1 MLGRGWF
8 LHAGSLDCLTFQ
20 FADKPAAHLPD
31 PATINGHSMI
41 AQHQSKR
48 AHCRH
53 SPRKAP
59 MAAMRKTGRSLHWW
73 LMSQLRTFRTLRRMF
88 RASAKGPQLP
98 FTSRPRCCGTARR
111 RRHSPRRPNSGPF
124 EFTRRQTKSTFGHP
138 LSMLVFAVLG
148 IAVYRIL

>member
-48 AHCRH
+48 AQIVL
-53 SPRKAP
+53 SPHGSRT
-59 MAAMRKTGRSLHWW
+59 AAYCHDLSQRSSIGYLE
-73 LMSQLRTFRTLRRMF
+73 
-88 RASAKGPQLP
+88 AK
-98 FTSRPRCCGTARR
+98 
-111 RRHSPRRPNSGPF
+111 
-124 EFTRRQTKSTFGHP
+124 
-138 LSMLVFAVLG
+138 
-148 IAVYRIL
+148 